1 MGSGTRQFPLAA
13 EADDAC
19 APQAYKLSFAPAHLA
34 PAAAQASARPKQL
47 LRTAGG
53 HRRTG
58 SGCAESGRL
67 SCGKCGRSVPS
78 SMLHMSREEVAHE
91 VEVEKKFLLTGLCTH
106 NVVHVETHAQ
116 YPHFAS
122 IPYSVRTTTPPPP
135 PTHTHT
141 LVCAGGAED
150 RVAKSLAYIGE
161 QRIVD
166 RSVAD
171 RGESARVREY
181 ESARVR
187 ECVQTQSPERER
199 ARERESER
207 GEGGGV
213 GGGRERKR
221 SGDALGEGIRG
232 RLTAWVFADA

>member
-1 MGSGTRQFPLAA
+1 MGGGIGTRPALLSYALNYLLSFKPQPHFRAPDAGEHWACDRVACGSTHTGMGSGTRQFPLAA

-91 VEVEKKFLLTGLCTH
+91 VEVEKKFLLTGVCTH

-122 IPYSVRTTTPPPP
+122 SPYSVRTTTLPP
-135 PTHTHT
+135 PTHTNTH
-141 LVCAGGAED
+141 
-150 RVAKSLAYIGE
+150 S
-161 QRIVD
+161 
-166 RSVAD
+166 
-171 RGESARVREY
+171 
-181 ESARVR
+181 
-187 ECVQTQSPERER
+187 CVQVEQKTEWPS
-199 ARERESER
+199 
-207 GEGGGV
+207 
-213 GGGRERKR
+213 
-221 SGDALGEGIRG
+221 
-232 RLTAWVFADA
+232 RLRI